1 MDTDAR
7 ARFRGDNIGLVF
19 HAFNLL
25 PALSAVDNVAV
36 PLLIQQVHPD
46 EAERRTRDMLET
58 VGPGDR
64 AGTRPSKLSGGQQQR
79 VAIGRALVHAP
90 SLIVCDEPTSS
101 LDAAASPA

>member
-1 MDTDAR
+1 
-7 ARFRGDNIGLVF
+7 
-19 HAFNLL
+19 
-25 PALSAVDNVAV
+25 
-36 PLLIQQVHPD
+36 
-46 EAERRTRDMLET
+46 MLET

>member
-64 AGTRPSKLSGGQQQR
+64 AARGHRNSV
-79 VAIGRALVHAP
+79 VAN
-90 SLIVCDEPTSS
+90 SN
-101 LDAAASPA
+101 ASPSGARLCMRRR